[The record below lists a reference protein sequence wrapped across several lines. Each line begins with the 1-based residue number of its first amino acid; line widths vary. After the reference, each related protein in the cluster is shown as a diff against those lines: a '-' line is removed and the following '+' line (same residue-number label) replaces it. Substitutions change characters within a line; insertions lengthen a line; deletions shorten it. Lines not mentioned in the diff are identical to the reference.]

1 METKFYKT
9 FKSRLIFGKYS
20 VKYLISKGSF
30 GEVYFGTNVLNGKNY
45 ALKIEEKN
53 SGILYLENECYI
65 LLNLKGPGIPSVISF
80 GVSDNYNILVES
92 LLGKSIWD
100 IWLEKNKKFI
110 LKDVCIFAIQAISL
124 LEYVHS
130 KNYLHRDIKPANFLV
145 GNPDN
150 SQIYLID
157 FGNAKKFRSSKTGK
171 HIIYRKSKL
180 IKGALLFLSMNVFK
194 GIETTRKDELE
205 SLGLVIIF
213 LFMGSLPWSRMK
225 FNNIKDGF
233 IKIGSIR
240 KNISI
245 ENICKG
251 MPKEMNE
258 YMNYINNLIYE
269 QCPDYE
275 YLRKLFMNVLKKIGD
290 GNEELFSWVDRNKY
304 RTISSRNS
312 TSKNKKRNVRVIFD
326 NLLQNDSNKINL
338 YQNKNKQLNNN
349 FEQIK
354 KINKMK
360 EIENLN
366 IKKNNSL
373 YNTDLNLLKS
383 EKYKKININTK
394 RNFTNNNSSRKE
406 NIKINYS
413 QEANKKN
420 IKIKKAK
427 FPSNEKYK
435 KNLLLSNI
443 DTNLDN
449 KMRIISKN
457 KNHNNIHESFFPK
470 EQNIYKDNYVN
481 NHFNTIENAY
491 NNDEKRNYI
500 NITNITNINN
510 YNSNKSN
517 ISATIVKNNETQK
530 LVINVRNNINQA
542 KNIKNI
548 CGNIEQTLNNYNFR
562 PGLYKPI
569 YPNEI
574 LSNIHLSLYGLNL
587 RRKYK
592 ITQTERNV
600 IKPRSFNKN
609 TIPNENAVTFSTLHN
624 FKVNK
629 FGFPKCKLYKS
640 KFSIKID

>member
-1 METKFYKT
+1 M
-9 FKSRLIFGKYS
+9 I
-20 VKYLISKGSF
+20 
-30 GEVYFGTNVLNGKNY
+30 
-45 ALKIEEKN
+45 
-53 SGILYLENECYI
+53 
-65 LLNLKGPGIPSVISF
+65 
-80 GVSDNYNILVES
+80 
-92 LLGKSIWD
+92 
-100 IWLEKNKKFI
+100 
-110 LKDVCIFAIQAISL
+110 
-124 LEYVHS
+124 
-130 KNYLHRDIKPANFLV
+130 
-145 GNPDN
+145 
-150 SQIYLID
+150 
-157 FGNAKKFRSSKTGK
+157 
-171 HIIYRKSKL
+171 
-180 IKGALLFLSMNVFK
+180 
-194 GIETTRKDELE
+194 
-205 SLGLVIIF
+205 
-213 LFMGSLPWSRMK
+213 
-225 FNNIKDGF
+225 
-233 IKIGSIR
+233 
-240 KNISI
+240 
-245 ENICKG
+245 
-251 MPKEMNE
+251 
-258 YMNYINNLIYE
+258 
-269 QCPDYE
+269 
-275 YLRKLFMNVLKKIGD
+275 
-290 GNEELFSWVDRNKY
+290 
-304 RTISSRNS
+304 
-312 TSKNKKRNVRVIFD
+312 
-326 NLLQNDSNKINL
+326 
-338 YQNKNKQLNNN
+338 
-349 FEQIK
+349 
-354 KINKMK
+354 
-360 EIENLN
+360 
-366 IKKNNSL
+366 
-373 YNTDLNLLKS
+373 NTDLNLLKS

-394 RNFTNNNSSRKE
+394 RNFINNNSSRKE

-427 FPSNEKYK
+427 FPNKEKYK

-457 KNHNNIHESFFPK
+457 KNHNTNIHESFFPK

-542 KNIKNI
+542 KKIKNI

-609 TIPNENAVTFSTLHN
+609 TIPN
-624 FKVNK
+624 
-629 FGFPKCKLYKS
+629 
-640 KFSIKID
+640 